1 KITGQVGH
9 TMEKVRIGVI
19 GLGIM
24 GELYVR
30 IYAAHPLAQ
39 VVAVSSRRQSRVDEI
54 QKQYAVEAGYTDY
67 RKMLERTDLDAV
79 VVATPDAHHFIP
91 ARDVLLSGKHAFV

>member
-1 KITGQVGH
+1 
-9 TMEKVRIGVI
+9 MEQVRIGVI

-24 GELYVR
+24 GELYVK

-54 QKQYAVEAGYTDY
+54 QKRYGVEAGIYGLP
-67 RKMLERTDLDAV
+67 KDAG
-79 VVATPDAHHFIP
+79 AEGPRCGCDRH
-91 ARDVLLSGKHAFV
+91 ARCPSLRPRA